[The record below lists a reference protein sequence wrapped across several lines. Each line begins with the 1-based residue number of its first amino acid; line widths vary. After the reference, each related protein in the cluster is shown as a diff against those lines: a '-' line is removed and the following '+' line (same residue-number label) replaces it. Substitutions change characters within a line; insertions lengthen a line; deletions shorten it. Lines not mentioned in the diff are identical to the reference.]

1 MKNEHDDML
10 GVLQIIKD
18 LISQEQW
25 VQMTNATSS
34 QIELHLELL
43 LHLPLMY
50 FNSNIRMLIFLL
62 VYSISRECEKNEIL
76 TLCKM
81 IFSGNFIFL
90 KLTFLCMFY
99 VFP

>member
-10 GVLQIIKD
+10 GVLQIIKE

-25 VQMTNATSS
+25 VQMTNTTSS

-50 FNSNIRMLIFLL
+50 LNSNIRMLIFLL

-81 IFSGNFIFL
+81 IFSGNFISLNLMYVVCFFL
-90 KLTFLCMFY
+90 IF
-99 VFP
+99 